1 MDETG
6 DEKVALVVSVVE
18 KIVVDV
24 AGVVLAAAEGVDADA
39 AGIGVAQEP
48 VAEEVEEDR
57 QNVDEVDDLDTEIH
71 MDGDMVVAL
80 TVSSQ
85 VRLD

>member
-6 DEKVALVVSVVE
+6 DEKVALVVYVV

-24 AGVVLAAAEGVDADA
+24 AGTVLAAAEDVDAGA

-57 QNVDEVDDLDTEIH
+57 
-71 MDGDMVVAL
+71 
-80 TVSSQ
+80 
-85 VRLD
+85 

>member
-6 DEKVALVVSVVE
+6 DEKVVLVVYVVA

-24 AGVVLAAAEGVDADA
+24 AGVVLAAAEDVGADA

-48 VAEEVEEDR
+48 VVEEVEEDR
-57 QNVDEVDDLDTEIH
+57 QNVDEADDLDTEIH
-71 MDGDMVVAL
+71 MDRGMVVAL
-80 TVSSQ
+80 TVLSQ